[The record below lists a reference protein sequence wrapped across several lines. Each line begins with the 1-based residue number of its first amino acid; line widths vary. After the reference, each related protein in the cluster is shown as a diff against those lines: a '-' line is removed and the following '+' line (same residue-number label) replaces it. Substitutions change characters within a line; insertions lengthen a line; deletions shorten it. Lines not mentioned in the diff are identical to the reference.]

1 MIVMNK
7 EMFSFDKK
15 RAEQVF
21 KRLVKAYHNKEK
33 LFSWPDIFPEE
44 RFTNYYPTDS
54 LEFRLI
60 LFFTVNFDRNQ
71 QSSPYYRKV
80 AESVERR
87 VFTNPQEIL
96 DYDKN
101 QIKRL
106 HKVWGIPFREVAPD
120 VMHKNIKLL
129 KKKYNGDPL
138 NLIKDEEDV
147 NKARNNFEVFA
158 GYGPHLSALLMTF
171 YLKYGVVSFDNQKR
185 LEVKID
191 TNKLRVMYDT
201 GIINPGKDYV
211 WGVIQKDVILPAART
226 FLCDICE
233 EHDLDTNIVSEAM
246 WPIGER
252 ISSQY
257 KSHLGKRKLNYVMN
271 SPLLELADFTKYLE
285 IPYGKKTL
293 AKLRK
298 RGFDV
303 KGSYCYFQK
312 LDSDQKLLI

>member
-1 MIVMNK
+1 MNN
-7 EMFSFDKK
+7 EMFSLDKE

-21 KRLVKAYHNKEK
+21 KRLVKAYENKEK
-33 LFSWPDIFPEE
+33 IFSWPDVFPEQ
-44 RFTNYYPTDS
+44 RFTRLYDPSS

-80 AESVERR
+80 AESIEKKKFR
-87 VFTNPQEIL
+87 NPQEIL
-96 DYDKN
+96 DYDIEK
-101 QIKRL
+101 IKRL
-106 HKVWGIPFREVAPD
+106 REIWGIPFKKTAPY
-120 VMHKNIKLL
+120 VMHKNIQLL
-129 KKKYNGDPL
+129 KEKYNGDPL
-138 NLIKDEEDV
+138 NVIKDEQDV
-147 NKARNNFEVFA
+147 NKARKNLEVFK

-171 YLKYGVVSFDNQKR
+171 YLKYGVISFDNQKK

-191 TNKLRVMYDT
+191 TNKLRVMYDNS
-201 GIINPGKDYV
+201 IINPGEEHRWGDIHKD
-211 WGVIQKDVILPAART
+211 KILPAARK
-226 FLCDICE
+226 FLCDVCE

-252 ISSQY
+252 ISRQY
-257 KSHLGKRKLNYVMN
+257 KHHLGKRKLNYIMN
-271 SPLLELADFTKYLE
+271 SPLLEFTDYTQYLD
-285 IPYGKKTL
+285 IPYGKNTV
-293 AKLRK
+293 AKLKK

>member
-1 MIVMNK
+1 MDNA
-7 EMFSFDKK
+7 MFSMNED

-21 KRLVKAYHNKEK
+21 KRLVEAYHKKEK
-33 LFSWPDIFPEE
+33 IFSWADVFPEE
-44 RFTNYYPTDS
+44 RFTRHYHPSS

-80 AESVERR
+80 AESIGKKKFR
-87 VFTNPQEIL
+87 NPQEIL
-96 DYDKN
+96 DYDIDK
-101 QIKRL
+101 IKKL
-106 HKVWGIPFREVAPD
+106 HKIWGIPFRETAPK
-120 VMHKNIKLL
+120 VMHRNIKLL
-129 KKKYNGDPL
+129 RQEYNSDPL
-138 NLIKDEEDV
+138 NVIKNEQDV
-147 NKARNNFEVFA
+147 NKARKNFEVFE

-171 YLKYGVVSFDNQKR
+171 YLKYRVVSFDNQKK

-201 GIINPGKDYV
+201 GIINPKEEYRWGFIHKD
-211 WGVIQKDVILPAART
+211 KILPAVRT

-252 ISSQY
+252 ISSQF
-257 KSHLGKRKLNYVMN
+257 KFRLGDRKLNYIMN
-271 SPLLELADFTKYLE
+271 SPVAEFSDITRYLDL
-285 IPYGKKTL
+285 PYGKKTV
-293 AKLRK
+293 AKLKK